1 MCMHSISGD
10 VLGFTSKLLKDLQ
23 LQPQQVFPVIQSSVT
38 CAKSSHSV
46 LEQGKC
52 QSLSKFPAGMGPAE
66 RQLPHS
72 SAENTI
78 AGMSAWEKSLKN
90 FKKKSYTLTILLS

>member
-1 MCMHSISGD
+1 
-10 VLGFTSKLLKDLQ
+10 
-23 LQPQQVFPVIQSSVT
+23 
-38 CAKSSHSV
+38 
-46 LEQGKC
+46 
-52 QSLSKFPAGMGPAE
+52 MGPAE